1 MPFSLGFRAPAQKPG
16 YTIRFADFEAARP
29 ESFDNGTFC
38 IFLLSDEDV
47 FAMVGTSGGEWGVRG
62 LLGRCH
68 AGFEGRTG
76 LLFIGGHFLSS
87 EAVNHLIRKTTSC
100 RNRERRRLMRVRSSM
115 SLLFVAGVLI
125 GSLVLLGCPKRPEV
139 MQAGPAAV
147 GSPAAVAP
155 PTTPAAPPVPKTGET
170 PVTRPTPPS
179 EVPVQPAKPAG
190 PAAAAPMAAS
200 PLKDLFFDYDK
211 SVIRDDQKGVLGENV
226 SWLKGNASAKITVEG
241 HCDER
246 GTAEYNLGLGER
258 RAKAVK
264 DYLIAAGIAAD
275 RISTISYGKERP
287 FVLGHDESAWKWN
300 RRGHFVITG
309 K

>member
-1 MPFSLGFRAPAQKPG
+1 
-16 YTIRFADFEAARP
+16 
-29 ESFDNGTFC
+29 
-38 IFLLSDEDV
+38 
-47 FAMVGTSGGEWGVRG
+47 
-62 LLGRCH
+62 
-68 AGFEGRTG
+68 
-76 LLFIGGHFLSS
+76 
-87 EAVNHLIRKTTSC
+87 
-100 RNRERRRLMRVRSSM
+100 MRVRSSM
-115 SLLFVAGVLI
+115 NLLFVMGVVI
-125 GSLVLLGCPKRPEV
+125 GSLVLAGCPKRPEV
-139 MQAGPAAV
+139 IQAGPAAV
-147 GSPAAVAP
+147 GPPAAVAP
-155 PTTPAAPPVPKTGET
+155 VTPSPSPMAPPSPQAGGET
-170 PVTRPTPPS
+170 AVTRPTPPT
-179 EVPVQPAKPAG
+179 ELPVQPAQP
-190 PAAAAPMAAS
+190 PAAPSTAASLAAS

-211 SVIRDDQKGVLGENV
+211 SAIKDDQKAALGEDV